1 MKVTAIID
9 DIIIKDAMK
18 YSRASTVTET
28 LKVALN
34 EYLRLQKLK
43 ALSKMLKKEPVQFN
57 LSAEE
62 IRNLNREQ

>member
-9 DIIIKDAMK
+9 DAIIKDAMK
-18 YSRASTVTET
+18 YSKASNVTET

-34 EYLRLQKLK
+34 EYVRLQKLK
-43 ALSKMLKKEPVQFN
+43 ALSRMIKEEPVQFN

>member
-9 DIIIKDAMK
+9 DTIIKDAMK
-18 YSRASTVTET
+18 YSKSSTVTET

-34 EYLRLQKLK
+34 EYVRLQKLK
-43 ALSKMLKKEPVQFN
+43 ALSKMIKKEPVQFN

>member
-9 DIIIKDAMK
+9 DTIIKDAMK

-34 EYLRLQKLK
+34 EYVRLQKLRS
-43 ALSKMLKKEPVQFN
+43 LSKMIKKEPVQFN
-57 LSAEE
+57 RSAEE

>member
-9 DIIIKDAMK
+9 DTIIKDAMK

-34 EYLRLQKLK
+34 EYVRLQKLK
-43 ALSKMLKKEPVQFN
+43 ALSRMIKEEPVQFN
-57 LSAEE
+57 MSAEE
-62 IRNLNREQ
+62 IRNLNREK

>member
-9 DIIIKDAMK
+9 DAIIRDAMK

-34 EYLRLQKLK
+34 EYVRLQKLK
-43 ALSKMLKKEPVQFN
+43 DLSKIIKKQPVQFT

-62 IRNLNREQ
+62 IRNLNRE

>member
-9 DIIIKDAMK
+9 DTIIKDAMK

-34 EYLRLQKLK
+34 EYVRLQKLK
-43 ALSKMLKKEPVQFN
+43 DLSKLIKKEPVQFN

>member
-9 DIIIKDAMK
+9 DAIIKDAMK
-18 YSRASTVTET
+18 YSRASNVTET

-34 EYLRLQKLK
+34 EYVRLQKLK
-43 ALSKMLKKEPVQFN
+43 ALSRMIKEEPVQFN

>member
-9 DIIIKDAMK
+9 DTIIKDAMK
-18 YSRASTVTET
+18 YSKASTVTET

-34 EYLRLQKLK
+34 EYVRLQKLK
-43 ALSKMLKKEPVQFN
+43 VLSKMIKKEPVQFI